1 MAVVHR
7 LIDGRRVTQ
16 CGGTIISRRWV
27 LTAGHCVIK
36 FPQRF
41 FVIFGIIDKIGIG
54 YSVNRGP
61 GVAMMTTRAFV
72 PHDYFYNNNDIG
84 LLRMPRDIP
93 FSGRRRSIY
102 QASEPEFPSTFEF
115 QRQFSRYGWPVSG
128 RTRSQPTRLPS
139 WSDGVAT
146 SPEPP
151 VPQD

>member
-27 LTAGHCVIK
+27 LTAGHCVIR

-41 FVIFGIIDKIGIG
+41 FVIFGIIDKTGIG

-61 GVAMMTTRAFV
+61 GIAMMTTRAFV
-72 PHDYFYNNNDIG
+72 PPDYFYNNNDIG

-93 FSGRRRSIY
+93 FSGRSRSVKIN
-102 QASEPEFPSTFEF
+102 
-115 QRQFSRYGWPVSG
+115 RSG
-128 RTRSQPTRLPS
+128 
-139 WSDGVAT
+139 
-146 SPEPP
+146 
-151 VPQD
+151 